1 MYCPKILPAYM
12 ERIAIINKKTLYE
25 ISVTTWVQK
34 LWFGDLTNIPF
45 VITNF
50 HRKKGSIHKVNKQK

>member
-1 MYCPKILPAYM
+1 M

>member
-1 MYCPKILPAYM
+1 M
-12 ERIAIINKKTLYE
+12 ERIAIINEKTLYE

-34 LWFGDLTNIPF
+34 LWFGILEDLTNIPF